1 MNGAQSSVTRRP
13 VTEPFGQAVG
23 KLRSILRRPPSRI
36 WAMLL
41 VAAVACAFYAPSLR
55 FGFFNDDPTGHFR
68 WMEGRSA
75 VSLLTDASGH
85 GYYRPVSFILWQILY
100 TVLGRHDP
108 FVLHLLNVLAH
119 AGSAALVTWLAYH
132 LTGRLPYATL
142 SGMLFA
148 LYPFSYEAVPYV
160 GSFVHPLGTS
170 LVLLTLALY
179 CRWRRDGGRWTFVAA
194 HITLTLATFTQENAV
209 ITPVLMLMLDAVV
222 LGDRG
227 TTRRASRLSLS
238 FLAQPTVFA
247 AAWLLVPKTVETR
260 VLDFSAMRANVL
272 PFVQALVYPVAP
284 LAHRHPVTLAIIALA
299 ALMAL
304 LVLASRARAAHLF
317 CFGAVVWALAALP
330 SVMILSH
337 AYVLGSPRL
346 FYLGSV
352 GAAMIWALPALAF
365 KSVGAKRPVAEWGVG
380 LVVLALCHL
389 PTAAYVRCELAYQ
402 GMAGEIGRMMAN
414 AARSVT
420 AQQDVTFVNLPYF
433 FSSRGA
439 GTECS
444 SPYVFAPT
452 GAVFIPPY
460 ADPSDF
466 VRYNGGPDV
475 SASGVS
481 VSAYQPGWSTYGD
494 PISTQELRNR
504 LLQSRVFVFDLVG
517 WRLWDLSATWQP
529 GAAIGQARATFDGAQ
544 ILEIESLAA
553 GATEV
558 VTLTW
563 QLVTPIQDRK
573 VFVHV
578 YDSGGQLAAQD
589 DSLPAS
595 GLAPT
600 LWWQAG
606 DIITDTHAV
615 AVGSLPPGAYR
626 VTVGMYSSADSVR
639 TAAYG
644 PDDRRLRDDEL
655 TVAQITR

>member
-1 MNGAQSSVTRRP
+1 VARLSATG
-13 VTEPFGQAVG
+13 PFGQAVG
-23 KLRSILRRPPSRI
+23 KLRSILRNPQSKI

-41 VAAVACAFYAPSLR
+41 VATVACAFYSPSLR

-68 WMEGRSA
+68 WMEGRSII
-75 VSLLTDASGH
+75 SLLTDASGH

-119 AGSAALVTWLAYH
+119 AGSAALVTWLAYQ
-132 LTGRLPYATL
+132 LTGRLPYAAL

-170 LVLLTLALY
+170 LILLTLAFY
-179 CRWRRDGGRWTFVAA
+179 CRWRREGARWIFVAA
-194 HITLTLATFTQENAV
+194 HVTLTLATFTQENAV
-209 ITPVLMLMLDAVV
+209 ITPVLMLLLGV
-222 LGDRG
+222 LVFSDRSKAQR
-227 TTRRASRLSLS
+227 TSRLGPSLS
-238 FLAQPTVFA
+238 FFAQPIIFA
-247 AAWLLVPKTVETR
+247 AVWLWVPKTVETR
-260 VLDFSAMRANVL
+260 VLDISSMRANVL

-284 LAHRHPVTLAIIALA
+284 LAHYRPTTLAIAALA
-299 ALMAL
+299 ALMVLLAL
-304 LVLASRARAAHLF
+304 AYRSGAIRLFIFGVL
-317 CFGAVVWALAALP
+317 VWALAALP
-330 SVMILSH
+330 SIMILNN

-352 GAAMIWALPALAF
+352 GAAMIWALPALA
-365 KSVGAKRPVAEWGVG
+365 SKRSESGHPAAEWGIG
-380 LVVLALCHL
+380 LVVLALCYL

-402 GMAGEIGRMMAN
+402 GMAGEIGRMMAG
-414 AARSVT
+414 AARS
-420 AQQDVTFVNLPYF
+420 AAPGQDVTFVNLPYF

-444 SPYVFAPT
+444 SPFVFAPT
-452 GAVFIPPY
+452 GAVVIPPY
-460 ADPSDF
+460 ADPRDF
-466 VRYNGGPDV
+466 VRYNGGPDIA
-475 SASGVS
+475 ASGVS
-481 VSAYQPGWSTYGD
+481 ASAYQPGWSTFGA
-494 PISTQELRNR
+494 PISVQELRSR
-504 LLQSRVFVFDLVG
+504 LLRSRVFVFDLVG

-529 GAAIGQARATFDGAQ
+529 GTAIGQPRATFDGVQ
-544 ILEIESLAA
+544 ILAFESRAA

-563 QLVTPIQDRK
+563 QTVAPIQDRK

-578 YDSGGQLAAQD
+578 YDSGGKLVSQD
-589 DSLPAS
+589 DSLPAR
-595 GLAPT
+595 GLAPA

-606 DIITDTHAV
+606 DVVTDTHV
-615 AVGSLPPGAYR
+615 VTLGSLPPGEYR
-626 VTVGMYSSADSVR
+626 VSVGMYGAADGAR
-639 TAAYG
+639 TAAHG